1 MHVPRQIW
9 VKAKRFLLYW
19 ISNRMLLSNSWC
31 HNENISYETEEV
43 LALNSVKKASA
54 DGKRTWGCS
63 KTMRRSPAAGRFWRS
78 YNRMNFG
85 IIIFIVRMIVFKIIY
100 IRSHIRYHVRLAS
113 PTSEKQ
119 SDEQIKPQDSVYSD
133 QNWNLS
139 NILT

>member
-1 MHVPRQIW
+1 MFKDHAQDV
-9 VKAKRFLLYW
+9 
-19 ISNRMLLSNSWC
+19 S
-31 HNENISYETEEV
+31 EEV
-43 LALNSVKKASA
+43 NK
-54 DGKRTWGCS
+54 
-63 KTMRRSPAAGRFWRS
+63 
-78 YNRMNFG
+78 RMNFC

-139 NILT
+139 NILTTIGFPIGAQNSPLRANQIAIYGEPIRN